1 MKDLRNCVF
10 IAFMVQDTYDLYNL
24 HNYIKLHLNNTVDV
38 NTVSDIVRGLKK
50 ENTLV
55 YQDNLY
61 SMTEKGRYIINDH
74 KRFYDKKVAI
84 IVRIFRKLR
93 DRRRGFRRTYR
104 LKETRNEQAT
114 LRRHCIANRPNIC
127 VLCYKRLPLCL
138 LETAHLKPRPTLN
151 AIEIADENVAEL
163 MCRYC
168 HPLYDAGMLGVLA
181 GALCVS
187 SELSLEAYDLVYTDG
202 MVIEAYCE
210 SNKKYFDYHYRNVYR
225 GSDSVDGDNNHTG
238 SVSIR

>member
-1 MKDLRNCVF
+1 
-10 IAFMVQDTYDLYNL
+10 MVQDTYDLYNL
-24 HNYIKLHLNNTVDV
+24 HNYIKLHFHDKIERPRVEEILR
-38 NTVSDIVRGLKK
+38 SLKK

-55 YQDNLY
+55 CQDHVY
-61 SMTEKGRYIINDH
+61 TMTERGLYIINDH
-74 KRFYDKKVAI
+74 KRVYDKMVAVI
-84 IVRIFRKLR
+84 IRVFRKLR
-93 DRRRGFRRTYR
+93 DRHGFRRTYR
-104 LKETRNEQAT
+104 LKETRPEQAT

-127 VLCYKRLPLCL
+127 VLCYKQLPLCL

-202 MVIEAYCE
+202 MVIEAYSE

-225 GSDSVDGDNNHTG
+225 GERAVVIDYYQEMGYRRIGV
-238 SVSIR
+238 